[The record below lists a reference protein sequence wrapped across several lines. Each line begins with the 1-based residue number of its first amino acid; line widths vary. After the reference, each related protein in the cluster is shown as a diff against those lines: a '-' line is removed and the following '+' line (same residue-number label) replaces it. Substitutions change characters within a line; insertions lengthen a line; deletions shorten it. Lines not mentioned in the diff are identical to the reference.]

1 MNRIHDWLTTCRAS
15 AQRHPQVLLVLV
27 LLLVFIFSL
36 GLGMRPAES
45 SQSQLTATPAPV
57 TLESTPLP
65 PGVSTTDPTN
75 GIIAG
80 AALMVLIIIVGTF
93 SVMRPPS
100 KNR

>member
-27 LLLVFIFSL
+27 LLLVFIFS
-36 GLGMRPAES
+36 MRPAES

-100 KNR
+100 KKR